1 MSRIRPTSSIFRIGA
16 SLLAALVAGG
26 CLYGFSGGGGLPP
39 DIHSVYVPPVDNQTP
54 RFELTQQ
61 LTQGLLDAVRGRLGA
76 QLGSE
81 SEADAVIRT
90 RITSYTDQAVSF
102 QGRQDV
108 GAQVFQR
115 RVTVTASVDIVD
127 LRRNKTIWS
136 SGGVSG
142 SGEYAPDQ
150 ESDQDAIQMALDNLI
165 QKIVDGA
172 QSQW

>member
-1 MSRIRPTSSIFRIGA
+1 MGRIRAGSTIFRVA
-16 SLLAALVAGG
+16 VSLVAAVAAGG

-39 DIHSVYVPPVDNQTP
+39 DVHSIYVPPVDNQTS

-76 QLGSE
+76 QLGSQ
-81 SEADAVIRT
+81 SDADAVIRT
-90 RITSYTDQAVSF
+90 KITNYTDQAVSF
-102 QGRQDV
+102 QGQENV

-115 RVTVTASVDIVD
+115 RVTITASVEIVD
-127 LRRNKTIWS
+127 LHKNQALWS
-136 SGGVSG
+136 SGAVSG
-142 SGEYAPDQ
+142 TGEYAPDK
-150 ESDQDAIQMALDNLI
+150 ESDQDAIQLALDNLI

>member
-1 MSRIRPTSSIFRIGA
+1 MSGIQRTSSSFRLAA
-16 SLLAALVAGG
+16 SLLLAGLGAG

-39 DIHSVYVPPVDNQTP
+39 DIHTVYVPPVDNSTT

-76 QLGSE
+76 QLGSQDD
-81 SEADAVIRT
+81 ADAIIRT
-90 RITSYTDQAVSF
+90 RLTTYSDDAVSL
-102 QGRQDV
+102 QGREAA

-115 RVTVTASVDIVD
+115 RVTISASVEIVD
-127 LRRNKTIWS
+127 LHQNRTIWS
-136 SGGVSG
+136 STVTG

-150 ESDQDAIQMALDNLI
+150 ESDQDAIKLALDNLI